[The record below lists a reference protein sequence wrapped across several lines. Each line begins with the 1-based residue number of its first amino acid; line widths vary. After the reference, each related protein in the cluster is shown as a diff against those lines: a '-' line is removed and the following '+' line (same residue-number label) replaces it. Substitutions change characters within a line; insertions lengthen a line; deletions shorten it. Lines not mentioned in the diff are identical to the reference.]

1 MVPVSM
7 LQTAEEPDSQTLST
21 RQERA
26 RQVNT
31 SFGRVLRYVGLIIGI
46 VIGWNLGVAYRP
58 DEPGTDWYGYPL
70 LMGSSLGAL
79 FFLLTP
85 YLTIGLLS
93 WLRQE
98 LRRIEASDLTAAG
111 VGLLIGGLLST
122 LLALPISMLPDPLG
136 QYLPFAAAFFVCTLA
151 VLSTVT
157 KKRELMDLVG
167 IRRRASSGAA
177 GNASAV
183 SEMLVDTSAIID
195 GRIVALSDNGFL
207 PFRLVVPQFVL
218 QELQL
223 VADSDDHNKRN
234 RGTRGL
240 KVLEQ
245 LRDSSTADLEIRQI
259 SADGT
264 DVDAQLVSAARTMN
278 VPVLSGDTNLERVAS
293 LQDVR
298 VLNLHNLAEIMRPAL
313 TPGDEISLKV
323 VQAGREYQQ
332 GVGFL
337 DDGTMIVVDEGEQHI
352 GEQVPVVITRALQTS
367 SGRMM
372 FARVRDESGRS

>member
-1 MVPVSM
+1 
-7 LQTAEEPDSQTLST
+7 
-21 RQERA
+21 
-26 RQVNT
+26 
-31 SFGRVLRYVGLIIGI
+31 
-46 VIGWNLGVAYRP
+46 
-58 DEPGTDWYGYPL
+58 
-70 LMGSSLGAL
+70 
-79 FFLLTP
+79 
-85 YLTIGLLS
+85 
-93 WLRQE
+93 
-98 LRRIEASDLTAAG
+98 
-111 VGLLIGGLLST
+111 
-122 LLALPISMLPDPLG
+122 
-136 QYLPFAAAFFVCTLA
+136 
-151 VLSTVT
+151 
-157 KKRELMDLVG
+157 MDLVG

-195 GRIVALSDNGFL
+195 GRIVALSDHGFL